1 MNGLNIIFKIKE
13 SNFFENKILS
23 KRDKIDID
31 KKKKEPHDTKKSKYF
46 IRHNDDD
53 DDHDDDDDA
62 IRPLCIR
69 LPDIIGNVKCFNS
82 VF

>member
-31 KKKKEPHDTKKSKYF
+31 KILVSKKNHMIQKSLNTSF
-46 IRHNDDD
+46 DIMMMMIMMMMMVPL
-53 DDHDDDDDA
+53 DHY
-62 IRPLCIR
+62 
-69 LPDIIGNVKCFNS
+69 V
-82 VF
+82 

>member
-31 KKKKEPHDTKKSKYF
+31 KILVSKKNHMIQKSLNTSF
-46 IRHNDDD
+46 DIMMMMIMMMMMMPL
-53 DDHDDDDDA
+53 DHY
-62 IRPLCIR
+62 
-69 LPDIIGNVKCFNS
+69 V
-82 VF
+82 

>member
-31 KKKKEPHDTKKSKYF
+31 KILVSKKNHMIQKSLNTSF
-46 IRHNDDD
+46 DIMMMMIMMMMMMSL
-53 DDHDDDDDA
+53 DHY
-62 IRPLCIR
+62 
-69 LPDIIGNVKCFNS
+69 V
-82 VF
+82 

>member
-31 KKKKEPHDTKKSKYF
+31 KILVSKKNHMIQKSLNTSF
-46 IRHNDDD
+46 DIMMMMMMMMPL
-53 DDHDDDDDA
+53 DHY
-62 IRPLCIR
+62 
-69 LPDIIGNVKCFNS
+69 V
-82 VF
+82 